1 MFSRTLSCTA
11 TCAAAFFSL
20 WLLKTVK
27 YRAAVTSAPPAIT
40 TPHCF
45 RPDSSLKLIAIGPP
59 LRLPLLAG
67 QHELKRLHVLDR
79 LVLKSFFNLDVFE
92 KPGLLQVCD
101 QIGYRVRAQCRA
113 FQIDV
118 RSGIIHLS

>member
-40 TPHCF
+40 APHCF
-45 RPDSSLKLIAIGPP
+45 RPDSSLKLVAIGPP

-67 QHELKRLHVLDR
+67 QHELKRLHVLDL
-79 LVLKSFFNLDVFE
+79 LVLVSLFDLDALE
-92 KPGLLQVCD
+92 ESRLLEVRDQV
-101 QIGYRVRAQCRA
+101 GHRVGA
-113 FQIDV
+113 
-118 RSGIIHLS
+118 